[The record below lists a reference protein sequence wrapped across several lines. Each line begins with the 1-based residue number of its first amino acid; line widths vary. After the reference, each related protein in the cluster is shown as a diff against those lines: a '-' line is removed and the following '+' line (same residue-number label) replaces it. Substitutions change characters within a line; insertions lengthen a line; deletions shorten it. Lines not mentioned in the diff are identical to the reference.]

1 MSDADRTK
9 AVASSQN
16 RPMLALVMFSPTKAQ
31 KRSQRRNVTSC
42 IETRINLRG
51 DRDKI

>member
-16 RPMLALVMFSPTKAQ
+16 RPMLALVMFSPGKLRNGVATCSETE
-31 KRSQRRNVTSC
+31 SQRHA
-42 IETRINLRG
+42 
-51 DRDKI
+51 